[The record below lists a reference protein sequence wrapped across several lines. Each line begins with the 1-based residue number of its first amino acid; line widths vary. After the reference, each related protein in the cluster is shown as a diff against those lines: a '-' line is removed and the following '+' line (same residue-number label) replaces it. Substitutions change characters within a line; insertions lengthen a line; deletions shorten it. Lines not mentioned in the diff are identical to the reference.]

1 MKIDFDDHSY
11 IELIL
16 SSPGKIA
23 IVLGAK
29 DPKNPLSI
37 VINSA
42 EITIQQLA
50 DLVNALNIP
59 IPIFNRLPALKDS
72 NIK

>member
-1 MKIDFDDHSY
+1 MKISFDDNSF

-23 IVLGAK
+23 VVLGAR
-29 DPKNPLSI
+29 DPNNSLNI

-42 EITIQQLA
+42 EITIQQLSE
-50 DLVNALNIP
+50 LIKSLNIN
-59 IPIFNRLPALKDS
+59 IPKI
-72 NIK
+72 